1 MSVPMAASHRF
12 SAKDYE
18 LHLSPEGIALTRNG
32 EVPADPDYQ
41 AAGYDEVATA
51 DLDPKR
57 RGLTIVFSS
66 ARPTWTIGGM
76 KRPEAAWAQTLINE
90 AVERSRLYRESCFA
104 EGLTGEAL
112 ADAVRR
118 LARSHPPQ
126 PAVLGDLLLVQAVR
140 NRATDLHIQPESE
153 RTLLRY
159 RIDGRL
165 ADVATLPPDGGER
178 VVSALK
184 ARAGMKTYQRN
195 VAQTGGGSIGVDN
208 RVVDLRLTCMPTTHG
223 EKMTVRLFDPDQAL
237 LDLDALGMDAPL
249 LAVYRQ
255 LISRPHGC
263 ILLTGPSGSGKTTT
277 MYASLA
283 GLRDSNS
290 GRSFATVEE
299 PVELDLPGVSQTE
312 VDRDVGLDFA
322 EGLRNALRQDPQV
335 LMVGEIRDGETA
347 NIAIQA
353 GLTGHLVFTTVHA
366 PSAAGVF
373 ARLTQIGVE
382 PYLVASSVTAVVA
395 QRLVRKVC
403 EACAEPA
410 APPPAEL
417 QAAGLG
423 ADELGDADLRRGRG
437 CEQCGETGYHGRTG
451 LFALLPVTPR
461 LREAIVAC
469 QPLAALED
477 IAAQDSIGSLWD
489 AGLTKVKQGVTA
501 LDEVQ
506 TALGRPV

>member
-12 SAKDYE
+12 SAKGYE
-18 LHLSPEGIALTRNG
+18 LHLSAEGIALTRKG

-41 AAGYDEVATA
+41 AAGYDEVAA
-51 DLDPKR
+51 AQLGSAG

-66 ARPTWTIGGM
+66 ARPTWTIRAM
-76 KRPEAAWAQTLINE
+76 KRPEAAWAETLINE
-90 AVERSRLYRESCFA
+90 AVERSRFYKESCFA
-104 EGLTGEAL
+104 DGLTGEAL
-112 ADAVRR
+112 ADAVGR

-140 NRATDLHIQPESE
+140 SRATDLHMQPEPE
-153 RTLLRY
+153 RTLIRY

-165 ADVATLPPDGGER
+165 ADVATLPQDGGER

-195 VAQTGGGSIGVDN
+195 VAQTGRSSISVGE
-208 RVVDLRLTCMPTTHG
+208 RAVDLRLTCMPTTHG
-223 EKMTVRLFDPDQAL
+223 ERLTVRLFDPDQAL

-249 LAVYRQ
+249 LEAYRQ
-255 LISRPHGC
+255 LIGRPQGC

-283 GLRDSNS
+283 WLRDSNS
-290 GRSFATVEE
+290 DRSFATVEE
-299 PVELDLPGVSQTE
+299 PVELDLPRASQTE

-347 NIAIQA
+347 NIAVQA

-373 ARLTQIGVE
+373 TRLTQIGVE
-382 PYLVASSVTAVVA
+382 PYLVASSVTAVLA

-403 EACAEPA
+403 GACAE
-410 APPPAEL
+410 
-417 QAAGLG
+417 
-423 ADELGDADLRRGRG
+423 R
-437 CEQCGETGYHGRTG
+437 Y
-451 LFALLPVTPR
+451 
-461 LREAIVAC
+461 
-469 QPLAALED
+469 
-477 IAAQDSIGSLWD
+477 GSC
-489 AGLTKVKQGVTA
+489 
-501 LDEVQ
+501 
-506 TALGRPV
+506 